1 MLDLPGV
8 LHTNDEVHLQQT
20 LNGMCHIHLAAYDGD
35 AIHHNGC
42 SPGKEESLCI
52 VEADDRKLV
61 GWFLCKREVCKGT
74 KCQFALLKNNT

>member
-20 LNGMCHIHLAAYDGD
+20 LNGMCHIHLAAYNGD

-42 SPGKEESLCI
+42 SPGKEGSLH
-52 VEADDRKLV
+52 R
-61 GWFLCKREVCKGT
+61 GG
-74 KCQFALLKNNT
+74 